1 MLACCR
7 ESRRRSS
14 GTGRTALRPRR
25 PTVAMAEPGNA
36 VADRVL
42 PFYMSPAAMT
52 MPTPSSTM
60 RPWPLSSA
68 RRLLAPSCLCQ
79 PRSGRPRCASV
90 CAVCSMR
97 CRPDR
102 AIWSSRPGARHR
114 DSVPPVSASACR
126 WPTARAA
133 FRPRCGA
140 RSREPIRAPRD
151 GKLRSVLTGC
161 GAAWL
166 ARLLWEQEAPGSNPG
181 IPTKRSPSSDVLA
194 GRPCGSG
201 GSVSNFASGSSP
213 VRALCDPGR
222 CWDSLVPVPGRQV
235 ADAVR

>member
-1 MLACCR
+1 MVKDADLRCLSRPVALIRQPADCWHRVFCVSHDQAGLVAPR
-7 ESRRRSS
+7 FVLCARIHADAEAASASYGSRRKVGAMPSIQPRSS
-14 GTGRTALRPRR
+14 GLRADSMSRGVSIRR
-25 PTVAMAEPGNA
+25 
-36 VADRVL
+36 
-42 PFYMSPAAMT
+42 
-52 MPTPSSTM
+52 
-60 RPWPLSSA
+60 
-68 RRLLAPSCLCQ
+68 
-79 PRSGRPRCASV
+79 
-90 CAVCSMR
+90 
-97 CRPDR
+97 
-102 AIWSSRPGARHR
+102 
-114 DSVPPVSASACR
+114 
-126 WPTARAA
+126 PTARAA